1 MERGITEL
9 SREELIARIQ
19 ELEQENARKDALIS
33 ILYDNNPDA
42 ITIIEASGTIKM
54 NDRALQIFGEDA
66 GQDTPEEYAAKH
78 GFFFADKVTPFPLEE
93 MPGFVAFNTGKP
105 VDETILYVVNDVKPE
120 GAFVSLAARP
130 LPGGGS
136 ITVIRDITEKR
147 RMEEEIARRTEEL
160 AARELEN
167 RELIARL
174 RVAVDELSTP
184 VLEIWDEVLALPVI
198 GVVDTQRS
206 AQMTERLLAAVV
218 ASRARDVI
226 VDLTGVEL
234 IDTSTA
240 DRLLKLARAVQLL
253 GARCIVTGIQPA
265 VAQTLVELGVDFGV
279 LETRR
284 NLKHALQA
292 CIRRDAA
299 SSKA

>member
-19 ELEQENARKDALIS
+19 ELEQENARKDALIP